1 MKRGIGVCIP
11 SIPPRRELLQRAI
24 SSVTNQILPVE
35 LISVA
40 FDVLHE
46 GAWATRNRAVSN
58 LVNAEWVVFLD
69 DDDELMPHFT
79 RRLYDA
85 ALETGADMVWGW
97 YDVIGGSDPFPH
109 YRGRQYNIEQP
120 HIVPITYMV
129 RTEYVL
135 EALHSMG
142 GFQADVVGAWDVQDM
157 PLINYMVKGGAK
169 LHAIED
175 TVWRWYHHGGNTSGM
190 PGRWT

>member
-1 MKRGIGVCIP
+1 
-11 SIPPRRELLQRAI
+11 
-24 SSVTNQILPVE
+24 
-35 LISVA
+35 
-40 FDVLHE
+40 
-46 GAWATRNRAVSN
+46 
-58 LVNAEWVVFLD
+58 
-69 DDDELMPHFT
+69 
-79 RRLYDA
+79 
-85 ALETGADMVWGW
+85 
-97 YDVIGGSDPFPH
+97 
-109 YRGRQYNIEQP
+109 
-120 HIVPITYMV
+120 MV